1 MKNVT
6 LHIVGLSGG
15 KDSTAT
21 LLLAIDRVGKKN
33 VRPVFADTGNEH
45 PETYAYLEYLE
56 KRLGIH
62 VVRLKPDFSGE
73 IAKKRLFIARDRRVG
88 RDKRG
93 EKIRW
98 SNKAKRRALA
108 VLQPSGNPFLDL
120 CMLKGRFPTNRARF
134 CTEWLK
140 RDTFVEYVDGVTQ
153 QESRAV
159 VVWQGVRR
167 DESDKRKHAKKIE
180 RVAKGY
186 YNFRT
191 LIDWTVE
198 DVFRGIADHGLD
210 PNPLYRTL
218 GRVGCA
224 PCIYATKGDVR
235 LLAGSNAMIMERLRE
250 WEKLVGQASKRGY
263 AAFFQGKELA
273 GTKPGEVSDL
283 VFWERHQIDG
293 ILKWAAKEG
302 PFMKE
307 DWGPA
312 DSDGR
317 AGPLQGAAPRCGSEM
332 GLCGD

>member
-1 MKNVT
+1 MKNGT

-21 LLLAIDRVGKKN
+21 LLLAIDRKGREN

-45 PETYAYLEYLE
+45 PETYAYLQYLE
-56 KRLGIH
+56 EKLGVA

-73 IAKKRLFIARDRRVG
+73 IAQKRLFIARDRRHG

-98 SNKAKRRALA
+98 TNKAKRRALA
-108 VLQPSGNPFLDL
+108 VLQPTGNPFLDL

-140 RDTFVEYVDGVTQ
+140 RDTFVEYVDGVTR
-153 QESRAV
+153 QEGRPV

-167 DESDKRKHAKKIE
+167 DESDKRKNAKKIE
-180 RVAKGY
+180 RMGRRY
-186 YNFRT
+186 YNFRP
-191 LIDWTVE
+191 IVEWTVD
-198 DVFRGIADHGLD
+198 DVFRCIAEHGLV
-210 PNPLYRTL
+210 PNPLYQTL

-224 PCIYATKGDVR
+224 PCIYAAKGDVR
-235 LLAGSNAMIMERLRE
+235 LLAGSNPVVMDRVRDWERL
-250 WEKLVGQASKRGY
+250 VGLSSKKGF

-283 VFWERHQIDG
+283 VFWGRHQIDG

-307 DWGPA
+307 DWG
-312 DSDGR
+312 S
-317 AGPLQGAAPRCGSEM
+317 QGASPRCGSEM

>member
-1 MKNVT
+1 MQTKGGRMKNGT

-21 LLLAIDRVGKKN
+21 LLLAIDRLGREN
-33 VRPVFADTGNEH
+33 IRAVFADTGNEH
-45 PETYAYLEYLE
+45 PETYDYLEYLE
-56 KRLGIH
+56 ESLGIH
-62 VVRLKPDFSGE
+62 VVRLKPDFSEE
-73 IAKKRLFIARDRRVG
+73 ITKKRLFIARDRRRG
-88 RDKRG
+88 RGKRG

-108 VLQPSGNPFLDL
+108 VLQPTGNPFLDL
-120 CMLKGRFPTNRARF
+120 CLLKGRFPTNRARF

-140 RDTFVEYVDGVTQ
+140 RDTFVEYVDSVIQ
-153 QESRAV
+153 QEGRPV

-167 DESDKRKHAKKIE
+167 DESDKRKNAKKIE
-180 RVAKGY
+180 RTGRGY
-186 YNFRT
+186 YNFRP
-191 LIDWTVE
+191 LVDWTIE
-198 DVFRGIADHGLD
+198 DVFRCIADHGLST
-210 PNPLYRTL
+210 NPLYQTL

-235 LLAGSNAMIMERLRE
+235 LLAGSNPVVIDRVRNWER
-250 WEKLVGQASKRGY
+250 LVGQASKKGF

-273 GTKPGEVSDL
+273 GTKPGEVSDM

-302 PFMKE
+302 LFMKE
-307 DWGPA
+307 DWGHA
-312 DSDGR
+312 GDDG
-317 AGPLQGAAPRCGSEM
+317 PRCGSEM

>member
-1 MKNVT
+1 MKNRT

-21 LLLAIDRVGKKN
+21 LLLAIDRLGKEN
-33 VRPVFADTGNEH
+33 VRAVFADTGNDH
-45 PETYAYLEYLE
+45 PETYAYLKYLE
-56 KRLGIH
+56 DRLGIS
-62 VVRLKPDFSGE
+62 VVRLKPDFSAA
-73 IAKKRLFIARDRRVG
+73 IAKKRMFIARDRRVG

-93 EKIRW
+93 DRIRW

-108 VLQPSGNPFLDL
+108 VLQPTGNPFLDL

-140 RDTFVEYVDGVTQ
+140 RDPFVEYVDSVI
-153 QESRAV
+153 QEEGRRV

-167 DESDKRKHAKKIE
+167 DESDKRKNAKKIE
-180 RVAKGY
+180 RMGREY
-186 YNFRT
+186 YNFRP
-191 LIDWTVE
+191 IVE
-198 DVFRGIADHGLD
+198 WSVNDVFRSIAEHGVA
-210 PNPLYRTL
+210 PNPLYQTL

-235 LLAGSNAMIMERLRE
+235 SLAGSNPVVMDRVRDWERL
-250 WEKLVGQASKRGY
+250 VGLASKKGL

-293 ILKWAAKEG
+293 ILRWAGKEG
-302 PFMKE
+302 LFMKE
-307 DWGPA
+307 DWGHV
-312 DSDGR
+312 DSDGFS
-317 AGPLQGAAPRCGSEM
+317 QGASPRCGSEM
-332 GLCGD
+332 GLCE

>member
-1 MKNVT
+1 MKHST

-21 LLLAIDRVGKKN
+21 LLIAIDRLGKEN
-33 VRPVFADTGNEH
+33 VQPVFADTGNEH

-56 KRLGIH
+56 ESLGIH
-62 VVRLKPDFSGE
+62 VVRLKPDFSEE
-73 IAKKRLFIARDRRVG
+73 IAKKRLFIARDRRMG

-93 EKIRW
+93 ERMRW

-108 VLQPSGNPFLDL
+108 VLQPTGNPFLDL
-120 CMLKGRFPTNRARF
+120 CLLKGRFPTNRARF

-140 RDTFVEYVDGVTQ
+140 RDAFVEYVDSVIQLERRT
-153 QESRAV
+153 V

-167 DESDKRKHAKKIE
+167 NESDKRKNAKKIE
-180 RVAKGY
+180 RMGNKY
-186 YNFRT
+186 YNFRP
-191 LIDWTVE
+191 IVDWPVE
-198 DVFRGIADHGLD
+198 EVFRCIADHGLE
-210 PNPLYRTL
+210 PNPLYQTL

-235 LLAGSNAMIMERLRE
+235 LLAGSDSMITDRVRDWER
-250 WEKLVGQASKRGY
+250 LVGQASKKGY

-302 PFMKE
+302 PFMKG
-307 DWGPA
+307 DWGLHPA
-312 DSDGR
+312 RGHAGDDG
-317 AGPLQGAAPRCGSEM
+317 PRCGSEM

>member
-1 MKNVT
+1 MKNRT

-21 LLLAIDRVGKKN
+21 LLLAIDRLGKEN
-33 VRPVFADTGNEH
+33 VRAVFADTGNEH
-45 PETYAYLEYLE
+45 PETYAYLDYLE
-56 KRLGIH
+56 HMLGIQ
-62 VVRLKPDFSGE
+62 VVRLRPDFSAE
-73 IAKKRLFIARDRRVG
+73 IANKRMFIARDRRAG

-93 EKIRW
+93 DKIRW

-108 VLQPSGNPFLDL
+108 VLQSTGNPFLDL

-140 RDTFVEYVDGVTQ
+140 RDVIVEYVDSVIQ
-153 QESRAV
+153 DESRTV
-159 VVWQGVRR
+159 MVWQGVRR
-167 DESDKRKHAKKIE
+167 NESDKRKHAKKIE

-186 YNFRT
+186 YNFRP
-191 LIDWTVE
+191 LVDWTIE
-198 DVFRGIADHGLD
+198 DVFRCIADHGLSA
-210 PNPLYRTL
+210 NPLYQTL

-235 LLAGSNAMIMERLRE
+235 LLAGSNPAVMDRVRE
-250 WEKLVGQASKRGY
+250 WEKLVGQASKKGY

-302 PFMKE
+302 PFLRE
-307 DWGPA
+307 DWGHAA
-312 DSDGR
+312 DDG
-317 AGPLQGAAPRCGSEM
+317 PRCGSEM
-332 GLCGD
+332 GLCE

>member
-1 MKNVT
+1 MKNGT

-21 LLLAIDRVGKKN
+21 LLLAIDRKGLEN

-45 PETYAYLEYLE
+45 PETYAYLQYLE
-56 KRLGIH
+56 ERLDIA

-108 VLQPSGNPFLDL
+108 VLQPVGNPFLDL

-153 QESRAV
+153 QEGRPV

-167 DESDKRKHAKKIE
+167 DESDKRKNAKKIE

-186 YNFRT
+186 CNFRP

-198 DVFRGIADHGLD
+198 DVFRCIAEHGLD
-210 PNPLYRTL
+210 PNPLYQTL

-235 LLAGSNAMIMERLRE
+235 LLAGSNAMIMERVRE
-250 WEKLVGQASKRGY
+250 WERLVGLSSKKGF

-307 DWGPA
+307 DWGLHPA
-312 DSDGR
+312 T
-317 AGPLQGAAPRCGSEM
+317 PRCGSEM

>member
-1 MKNVT
+1 MKNGI

-21 LLLAIDRVGKKN
+21 LLLAIDRLGKEN

-56 KRLGIH
+56 ESLGIH
-62 VVRLKPDFSGE
+62 VVHRKPDFSVE
-73 IAKKRLFIARDRRVG
+73 IAKKRLFIACDRRRG

-93 EKIRW
+93 DKIRW

-108 VLQPSGNPFLDL
+108 VLQPTGNPFLDL
-120 CMLKGRFPTNRARF
+120 CLLKGRFPTNRARF

-140 RDTFVEYVDGVTQ
+140 RDTFVEYVDSVIL
-153 QESRAV
+153 QEGRPV
-159 VVWQGVRR
+159 VVWQGIRR
-167 DESDKRKHAKKIE
+167 DESDKRKNAKKIE
-180 RVAKGY
+180 RMGRGY
-186 YNFRT
+186 YNFRP
-191 LIDWTVE
+191 IADWTVDE
-198 DVFRGIADHGLD
+198 VFRYIAHHGLD
-210 PNPLYRTL
+210 PNPLYYATL

-235 LLAGSNAMIMERLRE
+235 LLAGSNPIIERVRD
-250 WEKLVGQASKRGY
+250 WERLVGQASKKGF

-293 ILKWAAKEG
+293 ILTWAAKAG

-307 DWGPA
+307 DWGHA
-312 DSDGR
+312 GDDG
-317 AGPLQGAAPRCGSEM
+317 PRCGSEM

>member
-1 MKNVT
+1 MKNRT

-21 LLLAIDRVGKKN
+21 LLIAIDRLGKQN
-33 VRPVFADTGNEH
+33 VRAVFADTGNEH
-45 PETYAYLEYLE
+45 PETYAYLKYLE
-56 KRLGIH
+56 ERLSIQ
-62 VVRLKPDFSGE
+62 VVRLRPDFSAE
-73 IAKKRLFIARDRRVG
+73 IAKKRMFIAHDRRVG

-93 EKIRW
+93 DLVRW

-108 VLQPSGNPFLDL
+108 VLQPTGNPFLDL
-120 CMLKGRFPTNRARF
+120 CLLKGRFPTNRARF

-140 RDTFVEYVDGVTQ
+140 RDTFVEYVDSVIQ
-153 QESRAV
+153 QEGRPV

-167 DESDKRKHAKKIE
+167 DESDKRKNAKKIE
-180 RVAKGY
+180 RMGRKY
-186 YNFRT
+186 YNFRP
-191 LIDWTVE
+191 ISDWTAK
-198 DVFRGIADHGLD
+198 DVFRCITSHGLD
-210 PNPLYRTL
+210 PNPLYATL

-235 LLAGSNAMIMERLRE
+235 LLAGSDSVIMGRVRE
-250 WEKLVGQASKRGY
+250 WEKLVGQASKKGY

-307 DWGPA
+307 DWCH
-312 DSDGR
+312 D
-317 AGPLQGAAPRCGSEM
+317 AGDDPSQGASPRCGSEM
-332 GLCGD
+332 GLCE

>member
-21 LLLAIDRVGKKN
+21 LLLAIDRLNKEN
-33 VRPVFADTGNEH
+33 VRAVFADTGNEH
-45 PETYAYLEYLE
+45 PETYVYLRYLEE
-56 KRLGIH
+56 RLGIA

-153 QESRAV
+153 QEGRPV

-167 DESDKRKHAKKIE
+167 NESDKRKNAKKIE

-186 YNFRT
+186 YNFRP

-198 DVFRGIADHGLD
+198 NVFRCIAEHGLA

-235 LLAGSNAMIMERLRE
+235 LLAGSNLVVMERVRD
-250 WEKLVGQASKRGY
+250 WERLVGLSSKKGF

-307 DWGPA
+307 DWGYA

-317 AGPLQGAAPRCGSEM
+317 AGPQCGSEM